1 MLQRLTIVFA
11 LLTTAAATAE
21 DWPMERRDL
30 RRSGITPEQLDA
42 SRLREQWTVTA
53 AQPPSP
59 AWPSPARW
67 DAYASLAGMKSMRNY
82 DPVFHPVVVGTS
94 VFLAS
99 NADDTLRCLDLA
111 TGDELW
117 RYTAGGPIRIAPTV
131 TDHRVYI
138 GSDDGAAT
146 CLDASSGNV
155 LWTYTASPTKERF
168 LNNGRAISFWPVRT
182 GVLVDEGTAYFG
194 AGMFPWRSSYLCA
207 VNAESGAV
215 KFEKDLG
222 NGLTLEG
229 GLLASE
235 DHILVPQGRIAPRL
249 YRKSDGGGAGALKG
263 GGGSFVLLLEDGSAM
278 HGPGNKAP
286 GLSES
291 RASDKEKIASFDGGL
306 AVVVHEDRAYLAS
319 DHSLTAISRLHGGV
333 EWTTPLPPLLALILA
348 GDTLFAG
355 SSNEVFALNA
365 DDGTVLWRGEVN
377 GRAYGLAV
385 ANKTLLVSTDRGDL
399 TVFREQGSAQRR
411 PSISLPDQ
419 TDVEVIATHPSPKVR
434 PERTNAILDRWVFHA
449 DRVEVVQPDP
459 DDPRLE
465 RRVRNMIEGGRPAPL
480 AGSAVILELDPGN
493 DRGEE
498 ALRLDGSSGDPL
510 IATSILDDNLP
521 RGAFSIEAWVRIDE
535 PQSWGAILSA
545 QQDNGAYEKGILL
558 GYRDNTF
565 GACLNAENG
574 PDKLTW
580 IVSPHPYTIG
590 QWHHVVTT
598 YDGTRFRLY
607 VDGNGMAEST
617 EQTGL
622 VQYPDD
628 AFYQMGSYHDNDEH
642 FKMTGAINEVRLYNA
657 ALTPKDVTRNY
668 RQKARSFPPP
678 PDHKPKEKRITI
690 ARGPILNVLSPTTA
704 RVEWWTDKPEVSHID
719 LERQGVVVKEV
730 KSNRTTREHS
740 LELDGLQPNTLYDLH
755 IHHREGRQTLRT
767 RAYDLDTHFDFS
779 LPPLPL
785 VDDQP
790 APPLPLAKR
799 SEGGIAVVFGAGSI
813 ARDLALTSPLSVIA
827 VEGDPDRA
835 AAARTRWLDEGLYG
849 HRLSILEAPLG
860 ATNLPSRIAD
870 VVAVDSIVGDVDAIL
885 AAEASRLVQPHG
897 TLFVDKD
904 VSIALLPAT
913 FVTAGELRDGYRLA
927 TGTPIPGAQPW
938 QHMYGNADNSAYAGE
953 TLADAEQFIDLTL
966 QWAGRP
972 GPRYQS
978 DRGNRKPSPLAA
990 DGRLFVQ
997 GLNRVIAIDA
1007 YNGTVLWEVG
1017 IPELQRFNIPR
1028 DCSNWCTDGSELFLA
1043 TGDRLR
1049 ILDAATGRID
1059 REFEVPRANRGFDWG
1074 YVARQGDLLLGSS
1087 VASEAPFTEWW
1098 GGQHWYDAKDG
1109 PLAAKVCS
1117 DELFAMDPATGEK
1130 RWSRSQGLIVN
1141 STISVTDDA
1150 VFFLE
1155 CTDTELRAGET
1166 RRLDGDAFWN
1176 SMRLVALDLNTGEPR
1191 WERNAKPEPG
1201 TSLVALV
1208 AAEGKLILQTSF
1220 VGKFAVYVMNQRT
1233 GKIEWRSTFD
1243 WETDHHGKH
1252 LSRPLVVDG
1261 SIYLRPLT
1269 IDLATGDVTATA
1281 FPGGHQCGTYTA
1293 SKNALFLRAG
1303 DLAMWD
1309 RDSLTTTKLQR
1320 MRPDC
1325 WISTIP
1331 AEGMLLSPEGGGGC
1345 SCGSWMETSM
1355 GLLPKRSGAAEPTP

>member
-1 MLQRLTIVFA
+1 MLPRLSIVIA
-11 LLTTAAATAE
+11 ILATSAATAE

-42 SRLREQWTVTA
+42 SRLREQWTVGA

-82 DPVFHPVVVGTS
+82 DPVFHPVVAGDS

-99 NADDTLRCLDLA
+99 NADDTLRCLDLGSGKE
-111 TGDELW
+111 TW

-131 TDHRVYI
+131 AGDHIYI
-138 GSDDGAAT
+138 GSDDGVAT
-146 CLDASSGNV
+146 CLDAASGEV
-155 LWTYTASPTKERF
+155 LWTHTISPTKERF

-182 GVLVDEGTAYFG
+182 GVLVDDGIAYFG

-207 VNAESGAV
+207 VDAITGELS
-215 KFEKDLG
+215 FEKDLG
-222 NGLTLEG
+222 KGLTLEG

-249 YRKSDGGGAGALKG
+249 YRKSDGGSAGALKG

-291 RASDKEKIASFDGGL
+291 HANKEEKIASFDGGL
-306 AVVVHEDRAYLAS
+306 AVVVHEGLAYLAS
-319 DHSLTAISRLHGGV
+319 DHSLTAISRQHGGI
-333 EWTTPLPPLLALILA
+333 EWTTPLPPLLSLILA
-348 GDTLFAG
+348 GNTLFAG
-355 SSNEVFALNA
+355 SFNEVFALDA

-385 ANKTLLVSTDRGDL
+385 ANESLLVSTDRGDL
-399 TVFREQGSAQRR
+399 TVFRQQGSAQPR
-411 PSISLPDQ
+411 PEITLPNQGDIEI
-419 TDVEVIATHPSPKVR
+419 VATAPSPKVK
-434 PERTNAILDRWVFHA
+434 PERTTAILDRWVFHA
-449 DRVEVVQPDP
+449 DLIDVVQPNP
-459 DDPRLE
+459 DDPRLH
-465 RRVRNMIEGGRPAPL
+465 RSVRNVIEGGRPAPL
-480 AGSAVILELDPGN
+480 TGQASVIELDPGN

-498 ALRLDGSSGDPL
+498 ALRLDGSGGDPL
-510 IATSILDDNLP
+510 IATSFHDDNLP
-521 RGAFSIEAWVRIDE
+521 SGAFSIEAWVRIDK
-535 PQSWGAILSA
+535 PQRWGAILSV

-558 GYRDNTF
+558 GYQDNKF

-580 IVSPHPYTIG
+580 IVSPRPYTIG
-590 QWHHVVTT
+590 KWHHVVTT
-598 YDGTRFRLY
+598 YDGQHFRLY
-607 VDGNGMAEST
+607 VDGQGLVEST
-617 EQTGL
+617 EQTGRI
-622 VQYPDD
+622 QYPDD

-642 FKMTGAINEVRLYNA
+642 FKMSGAINEVRLYNA

-668 RQKARSFPPP
+668 RLKARVFPPP
-678 PDHKPKEKRITI
+678 PETKEVEQTTTI
-690 ARGPILNVLSPTTA
+690 ARGPIINVLSPSSA
-704 RVEWWTDKPEVSHID
+704 RVTWWTDKAQSSHLDI
-719 LERQGVVVKEV
+719 ERNGVLVKEV
-730 KSNRTTREHS
+730 KDNRRTIEHT
-740 LELDGLQPNTLYDLH
+740 LDIDGLKPNTLYDLR
-755 IHHREGRQTLRT
+755 IHRREGRVSART

-779 LPPLPL
+779 LPPLPKL
-785 VDDQP
+785 DDP
-790 APPLPLAKR
+790 PSPPLPLAAR
-799 SEGGIAVVFGAGSI
+799 TEGGIAIIFGAGQL
-813 ARDLALTSPLSVIA
+813 ARDLAITSPLSVIA
-827 VEGDPDRA
+827 IEGDPDRA

-849 HRLSILEAPLG
+849 HRLSILEAPFG

-870 VVAVDSIVGDVDAIL
+870 VVAVDAIVGDVDAIL
-885 AAEASRLVQPHG
+885 AAEAARLVQPHG

-904 VSIALLPAT
+904 VSIALLPET
-913 FVTAGELRDGYRLA
+913 FVTAGEILDGYRIA

-938 QHMYGNADNSAYAGE
+938 EHMYGNADNSAYAGE
-953 TLADAEQFIDLTL
+953 TLADAEQLVDLTL

-990 DGRLFVQ
+990 HGRLFVQ

-1007 YNGTVLWEVG
+1007 YNGTILWEVG

-1049 ILDAATGRID
+1049 ILDAASGIIR
-1059 REFEVPRANRGFDWG
+1059 REYVVPRADRGFDWG
-1074 YVARQGDLLLGSS
+1074 YVARQGDLLLGSA

-1117 DELFAMDPATGEK
+1117 DELFAMDPATGRK

-1155 CTDTELRAGET
+1155 CTDTELRAGT
-1166 RRLDGDAFWN
+1166 PRRLGGDAFWN
-1176 SMRLVALDLNTGEPR
+1176 NLRLVALDLKTGTPR
-1191 WERNAKPEPG
+1191 WELNAKPEPG

-1208 AAEGKLILQTSF
+1208 AAEGKLVLQTSF
-1220 VGKFAVYVMNQRT
+1220 VGKFAVYVMDQRS
-1233 GKIEWRSTFD
+1233 GRIEWRSTFD

-1261 SIYLRPLT
+1261 SLYLRPLT